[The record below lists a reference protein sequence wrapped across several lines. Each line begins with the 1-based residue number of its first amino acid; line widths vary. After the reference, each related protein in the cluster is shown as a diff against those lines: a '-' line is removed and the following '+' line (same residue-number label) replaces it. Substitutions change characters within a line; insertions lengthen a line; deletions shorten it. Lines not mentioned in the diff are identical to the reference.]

1 MGIYG
6 DGTHHNELD
15 LLKVRQTRN
24 KSTYLRIIKAL
35 FGYFFWHMFISS
47 RYGQFPGNLSFK
59 SSVSNGF
66 DHLPTIT
73 ATELNPP

>member
-35 FGYFFWHMFISS
+35 FGYFFLAHVHFFQIRPVPGKLELQVISF
-47 RYGQFPGNLSFK
+47 QW
-59 SSVSNGF
+59 
-66 DHLPTIT
+66 I
-73 ATELNPP
+73 